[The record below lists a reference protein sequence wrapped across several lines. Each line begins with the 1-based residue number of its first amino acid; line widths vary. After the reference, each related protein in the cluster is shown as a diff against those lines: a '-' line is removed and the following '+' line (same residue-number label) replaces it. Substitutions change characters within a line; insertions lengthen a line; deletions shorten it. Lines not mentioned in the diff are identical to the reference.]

1 MLKRMRSRKRK
12 NSHILTLEGHLEH
25 ITYFN
30 KDTHYTVARI
40 ITGPSQNPVTIVGYM
55 AGVSPGETLKIRGK
69 WKTHPKYGQQFK
81 VQSYDVT
88 LPATLDGIRKYLES
102 GMIKGIGP
110 SMAGRL
116 VGAFGAQTF
125 DVIEK
130 KPERLLEVDGIG
142 ETKAAMICNAW
153 RDHHA
158 IRGLMQ
164 FLQEMGVKTS
174 YGAKIYK
181 EYGSDAVELLR
192 EDPYQLANDF
202 PGTGFLIADT
212 IAQNLGLAKE
222 EPDRIRTGIIH
233 MILQITED
241 GHTFAEEENLVV
253 RCENLFQIDRNAIQ
267 NAVEELV
274 HSKRIVA
281 EPYKNDT
288 QTQAIYLKELH
299 LAETG
304 LANRLKAL
312 LSVPIAPVK
321 IDPDRILTEVQKKLA
336 LNLSAEQLHVLDKVF
351 LHRISIITGG
361 PGTGKTTLLRSIST
375 IFEALGK
382 KVQLAAPTGRAARRL
397 ADVTRRRART
407 IHRLLGYNF
416 KDGLFVR
423 NQDNPL
429 EADAIIVDEASM
441 VDTELMYHL
450 LKAVPTSATLV
461 LVGDVF
467 QLPSVGPGNVLAD
480 MIHSERIP
488 VFYLNTIFRQETE
501 SPIVINAHRIRKG
514 EFPEYK
520 LVENIDGLSDFYFLE
535 ESNPEQVVL
544 KIVQLCSDDIPR
556 RFKLDPLQDVQVL
569 TPMHKGVVGTINLN
583 HVLQEVLNSNPVLIE
598 TVGGAFKIGDKVM
611 HLKNNYQK
619 DVYNG
624 DIGTIRQ
631 IDKKGGEISVD
642 YYGRTVNYDR
652 SETDEISMAYAISV
666 HKSQGSEYPA
676 VIVPMMTQH
685 FALLQRNLLYTAI
698 TRGKNLVI
706 LIGTRKALSIALQND
721 NPQKRLS
728 RLADRLIDS

>member
-1 MLKRMRSRKRK
+1 MLSYKKT
-12 NSHILTLEGHLEH
+12 NSSMITLEGSLEY
-25 ITYFN
+25 ITYHN
-30 KDTHYTVARI
+30 KDTHYTVAKL
-40 ITGPSQNPVTIVGYM
+40 TTAASQNPVTIIGYM

-69 WKTHPKYGQQFK
+69 WETHPKYGSQFK
-81 VQSYDVT
+81 VQSYEVT
-88 LPATLDGIRKYLES
+88 LPATLGSIRRYLES

-116 VGAFGAQTF
+116 VDAFGVRTF

-153 RDHHA
+153 REHHV

-181 EYGSDAVELLR
+181 AYGSDAVELLR

-202 PGTGFLIADT
+202 PGSGFLIADK

-222 EPDRIRTGIIH
+222 EPNRIRTGIIH
-233 MILQITED
+233 MILQFTED
-241 GHTFAEEENLVV
+241 GHTFAEEGNLVV
-253 RCENLFQIDRNAIQ
+253 RCENLFQIDRNTIQ
-267 NAVEELV
+267 KTIDELV
-274 HSKRIVA
+274 HSRNIVA
-281 EPYKNDT
+281 EALKNDT
-288 QTQAIYLKELH
+288 ETRAIYLKELH

-312 LSVPIAPVK
+312 LSVPISPVK
-321 IDPDRILTEVQKKLA
+321 IDPERISAEVQKKLA
-336 LNLSAEQLHVLDKVF
+336 INLSAEQLLVLDEVF
-351 LHRISIITGG
+351 SHRISIITGG

-397 ADVTRRRART
+397 ADVTHRRART
-407 IHRLLGYNF
+407 IHRLLGYDF
-416 KDGLFVR
+416 RDGQFVR

-429 EADAIIVDEASM
+429 EADAVIVDEASM
-441 VDTELMYHL
+441 VDTELMHHL

-467 QLPSVGPGNVLAD
+467 QLPAVGPGNVLAD
-480 MIHSERIP
+480 MIHSARIP

-514 EFPEYK
+514 EFPEYEP
-520 LVENIDGLSDFYFLE
+520 VEHIDGFSDFYFLE
-535 ESNPEQVVL
+535 ESNPEQVVS
-544 KIVQLCSDDIPR
+544 KIVRLCSDDIPR
-556 RFKLDPLQDVQVL
+556 RFKFDPLHDVQVL

-631 IDKKGGEISVD
+631 IDKKGGELTVD
-642 YYGRTVNYDR
+642 YYGRPVTYAP

-676 VIVPMMTQH
+676 VIVPIMTQH

-698 TRGKNLVI
+698 TRGKHLVI
-706 LIGTRKALSIALQND
+706 MIGTRKALSIALQND

-728 RLADRLIDS
+728 RLADRLMDS

>member
-1 MLKRMRSRKRK
+1 MLKKMRSMKRK
-12 NSHILTLEGHLEH
+12 NFHILTLEGHLEH
-25 ITYFN
+25 ITYHN
-30 KDTHYTVARI
+30 KDTHYTVAKI
-40 ITGPSQNPVTIVGYM
+40 MTGASQNPVTIVGYM

-69 WKTHPKYGQQFK
+69 WETHPKYGPQFK
-81 VQSYDVT
+81 VQSYEVT
-88 LPATLDGIRKYLES
+88 LPGTLGSIRKYLES

-110 SMAGRL
+110 SMAGKL
-116 VGAFGAQTF
+116 VDAFGVRTF

-153 RDHHA
+153 RDHHV

-174 YGAKIYK
+174 YGAKIYN

-192 EDPYQLANDF
+192 EDPYQMANDF

-222 EPDRIRTGIIH
+222 EPNRIRTGIIH

-253 RCENLFQIDRNAIQ
+253 RCENLFQIDRNTIQ
-267 NAVEELV
+267 KTIDELV
-274 HSKRIVA
+274 HSKRIFA
-281 EPYKNDT
+281 EPLKNDRET
-288 QTQAIYLKELH
+288 RAIYLKELY

-321 IDPDRILTEVQKKLA
+321 IDPERITTEVQKKLA
-336 LNLSAEQLHVLDKVF
+336 INLSAEQLLVLDKVF
-351 LHRISIITGG
+351 SHRISIIAGG

-382 KVQLAAPTGRAARRL
+382 KVQLAAPTGRASRRL
-397 ADVTRRRART
+397 ADVTDRRART

-416 KDGLFVR
+416 SDGQFVR

-429 EADAIIVDEASM
+429 EADAVIVDEASM

-467 QLPSVGPGNVLAD
+467 QLPSVGPGNVLGD
-480 MIHSERIP
+480 MIRSGRIP

-514 EFPEYK
+514 EFPEYEP
-520 LVENIDGLSDFYFLE
+520 VEHIDGFSDFYFLE
-535 ESNPEQVVL
+535 ESNPQQVVS
-544 KIVQLCSDDIPR
+544 KIVRLCCDDIPR
-556 RFKLDPLQDVQVL
+556 RFKFDPLHDVQVL
-569 TPMHKGVVGTINLN
+569 TPMHKGLVGTINLN

-598 TVGGAFKIGDKVM
+598 TVGGAFKTGDKVM

-631 IDKKGGEISVD
+631 IDKKRGELTVD
-642 YYGRTVNYDR
+642 YYGRTVTYAP

-698 TRGKNLVI
+698 TRGKHLVI

-728 RLADRLIDS
+728 RLADRLMDS